1 MPMVR
6 AIAHDLRVFLLS
18 SIHTES
24 SFYFKMSPDMEKK
37 KQKQQ
42 KNKKQHKAG
51 S

>member
-18 SIHTES
+18 SIHIES

-37 KQKQQ
+37 KK
-42 KNKKQHKAG
+42 KNKKQQKAG